1 MPFRTKLDYSNNR
14 QIKQFEK
21 TQTVL
26 SGGTSFGLPF
36 SALTS
41 GPNLLDVEETN
52 VLSTLAS
59 TFSGNNTTT
68 NYNWFDP
75 AMSLGE
81 PFFSAIT
88 PSNSADTQT
97 VELVFAPETSTVID
111 GNTVNLSYT
120 GVSFD
125 ITPIAFFDL
134 GGGAYS
140 GTVETDEL
148 VFYSAT
154 SLDFTGRTIW
164 VDVSGITRTDEL
176 IITKNPVIGRVF
188 TCIDSEGKG
197 AWLPSTGSGSTQ
209 DTFVTGGT
217 YSSGTA
223 VFTNNTGGTF
233 SVTGFSTGTT
243 FTGGTVSGETI
254 FTNGL
259 TANTISATTYQN
271 LPLASVA
278 TSGSTLYST
287 SPSTSN
293 FNTSS
298 SIFFGPNAGSGA
310 TNATSSNFFGPNAG
324 NAATD
329 AAYSNFL
336 GINAGEGATDAA
348 YSNFIGGG
356 AGRGATFATS
366 SNFLGPNAGNGATN
380 ASASNFLGFQ
390 AGIDATNANNS
401 NFLGSE
407 AGSNATNAND
417 SNFFGFQAGFSATS
431 ANNSNFFGFQAG
443 RGATSASFSNFLG
456 FQAGS
461 GSTGS
466 NNIIIGTNISLTGS
480 NSINIGGVLF
490 GINTHNI
497 TTGSPSF
504 SAQTTGRIGI
514 GVTLPEETLDVVG
527 NGRFRTIGSGASAG
541 ALHYTVDG
549 VLTTNTSDIR
559 LKTNINT
566 IENALDLIGKLRGV
580 YYKWKDGSD
589 NRIGFIAQEVYEVVP
604 ELAFVNEKTEEK
616 LMGVHYDNVTALL
629 VEGVK
634 ELSKNKLLEYT
645 PVNSEDQFGEIGQT
659 VYDDNYIY
667 VKTNS
672 GWKRSKI
679 ETF

>member
-52 VLSTLAS
+52 VLFTLAS

-125 ITPIAFFDL
+125 ITPIAMFDL
-134 GGGAYS
+134 GGGNYS
-140 GTVETDEL
+140 GTVETNEL

-233 SVTGFSTGTT
+233 N
-243 FTGGTVSGETI
+243 VSG
-254 FTNGL
+254 FYDGL
-259 TANTISATTYQN
+259 QWYKENSTPPTKTPVS
-271 LPLASVA
+271 
-278 TSGSTLYST
+278 SGD
-287 SPSTSN
+287 
-293 FNTSS
+293 S
-298 SIFFGPNAGSGA
+298 SIAIGDSAEALEDYMYVLGDFAGSGA
-310 TNATSSNFFGPNAG
+310 TKTQYSYFLGYEAGYGADTADASVFIGYNSGKLTNSSNNSVFIGRNSGLEAVTASG
-324 NAATD
+324 
-329 AAYSNFL
+329 SIL
-336 GINAGEGATDAA
+336 IGSSAGEKASSLTNAIMIGFESGKDTVRSDN
-348 YSNFIGGG
+348 SIFIGYRTG
-356 AGRGATFATS
+356 
-366 SNFLGPNAGNGATN
+366 LKY
-380 ASASNFLGFQ
+380 
-390 AGIDATNANNS
+390 NS
-401 NFLGSE
+401 DDLNE
-407 AGSNATNAND
+407 
-417 SNFFGFQAGFSATS
+417 
-431 ANNSNFFGFQAG
+431 
-443 RGATSASFSNFLG
+443 
-456 FQAGS
+456 
-461 GSTGS
+461 
-466 NNIIIGTNISLTGS
+466 NNIIIGTNISLPDGRGDS
-480 NSINIGGVLF
+480 LNIGGVLF
-490 GINTHNI
+490 GTGLYSA
-497 TTGSPSF
+497 TTGDPSI
-504 SAQTTGRIGI
+504 SANTNGRIGI

-580 YYKWKDGSD
+580 YYKWKDGGD

-604 ELAFVNEKTEEK
+604 ELAFVNEKTGDK